1 MQKYAF
7 SLKHFLIVSL
17 LSAFLATT
25 SLVRA
30 EDEDHIDYKNK
41 LEDVRAKIARV
52 LGNLNETQNQRNN
65 IKDQLQKLERKIAK
79 TSKNLRQI
87 RRKQA
92 NSKKTLKQLNTDLT
106 ELKLKLSQQK
116 DILSRQIRSA
126 YAMGQQAHLK
136 MVLNQQQPTEMGRAM
151 IYFNYLNTAR
161 TQQIYDFLDSI
172 DKKQKLEIAIIATN
186 QELEQLAKQSLDQ
199 KQSLT
204 GDRTN
209 RKQLLAKL
217 NEDINNQK
225 LTLSELENSRNRI
238 ESLLSSL
245 GELLADIPNET
256 QLEKP
261 FSDLKGKMPWPVKG
275 KFLAHFGDSR
285 NQGDL
290 TWNGVVI
297 KSAYG
302 TPVRAINYGR
312 VAFADWLQ
320 GFGFITIIDHDNEYM
335 SLYGHN
341 QALYK
346 EVGDWVEAGE
356 IIATVGDSGGQ
367 EHSGLYFEI
376 RFQGKPINPD
386 SWCSASIR

>member
-256 QLEKP
+256 QL
-261 FSDLKGKMPWPVKG
+261 
-275 KFLAHFGDSR
+275 
-285 NQGDL
+285 
-290 TWNGVVI
+290 
-297 KSAYG
+297 
-302 TPVRAINYGR
+302 
-312 VAFADWLQ
+312 
-320 GFGFITIIDHDNEYM
+320 
-335 SLYGHN
+335 
-341 QALYK
+341 
-346 EVGDWVEAGE
+346 
-356 IIATVGDSGGQ
+356 
-367 EHSGLYFEI
+367 
-376 RFQGKPINPD
+376 
-386 SWCSASIR
+386 